1 MRFRHADAL
10 RRTEQFK
17 LSLSRFF
24 RDAGF
29 LCASPH
35 TCHALMTPADPPES
49 RPVNA
54 EACLAEMLAI
64 PLCRLP
70 SR

>member
-49 RPVNA
+49 RLSDA
-54 EACLAEMLAI
+54 EAGYAEILTI
-64 PLCRLP
+64 PLYRLP